1 LQKEPIIK
9 VIDLHKFYPGVE
21 ALKGVSIDFYP
32 GEIHAI
38 VGENG
43 AGKSTLVE
51 IIAGNVKPSSGKVII
66 AGQEFLGGINES
78 IRLGVGIVH
87 QDRHLVPSLNAIQ
100 NIFLGREKFIPNDL
114 KAADELKDIMNRTGI
129 QVDIRRP
136 VKKLGEGDKE
146 LVEILR
152 VLWMKPKVMILDEPT
167 AVLGERET
175 EVLFRILRRCKQE
188 GIAVIIITHR
198 LEEVFEVADKVTV
211 LRNGQKVATK
221 SISEVSEREL
231 ISMMVEK
238 TIEARYPK
246 KNIVQDNVL
255 LEIRDFVTPEVQVDE
270 IVLRQGEI
278 VGLAGLVGSGRTE
291 FLEAL
296 YGHRQVLKGEVFLS
310 GERFKPSSPS
320 SAIKRGVYLLPDNR
334 NEKALFMR
342 FSTRYN
348 SSIAFL
354 KNFTNSLGLVNTKKE
369 KKQVTS
375 VLSSVRLDTARLED
389 PVRNLS
395 GGNRQKVVLGR
406 WLMKSP
412 RVYLLDEPTQGVDV
426 GAKAE
431 FFDILCELINSLGIG
446 VLLASSDLMELLGM
460 CDRIY
465 VFRKGRVVKEFSRRE
480 FSTEGIL
487 SSMLLSEQGSFV
499 NTTKSEILG

>member
-1 LQKEPIIK
+1 
-9 VIDLHKFYPGVE
+9 
-21 ALKGVSIDFYP
+21 
-32 GEIHAI
+32 
-38 VGENG
+38 
-43 AGKSTLVE
+43 
-51 IIAGNVKPSSGKVII
+51 
-66 AGQEFLGGINES
+66 
-78 IRLGVGIVH
+78 
-87 QDRHLVPSLNAIQ
+87 
-100 NIFLGREKFIPNDL
+100 
-114 KAADELKDIMNRTGI
+114 M
-129 QVDIRRP
+129 
-136 VKKLGEGDKE
+136 
-146 LVEILR
+146 
-152 VLWMKPKVMILDEPT
+152 
-167 AVLGERET
+167 
-175 EVLFRILRRCKQE
+175 
-188 GIAVIIITHR
+188 
-198 LEEVFEVADKVTV
+198 
-211 LRNGQKVATK
+211 
-221 SISEVSEREL
+221 
-231 ISMMVEK
+231 
-238 TIEARYPK
+238 
-246 KNIVQDNVL
+246 
-255 LEIRDFVTPEVQVDE
+255 
-270 IVLRQGEI
+270 
-278 VGLAGLVGSGRTE
+278 
-291 FLEAL
+291 
-296 YGHRQVLKGEVFLS
+296 
-310 GERFKPSSPS
+310 
-320 SAIKRGVYLLPDNR
+320 PDNR